1 MNAKTFADAVQKISM
16 PGRSLLLP
24 MLLLALGIHAAL
36 LALPIPSG
44 GAVKEAEDKKNPI
57 TVSQIPTEQP
67 TATRQTRVTAK
78 VNIPALPTA
87 ATGSEPSPAAA
98 LDTAAVTTPP
108 AAPSVSP
115 APSQRS
121 PSRTPSAT
129 SPTDTPASSEPTT
142 EPATTVPEP
151 VATTTAAASSPANP
165 FADFPH
171 WQPSEADCY
180 GLGFGEN
187 CRVVNQGTI
196 AQVTDYFK
204 KELAAKDFT
213 ATLVTDEPTRKVFK
227 VTKGDKTLFLNL
239 WQGADQ
245 VSYLLSRVVVKQ
257 APADIKTDAGK

>member
-1 MNAKTFADAVQKISM
+1 MNAKTFADSVQKILL

-24 MLLLALGIHAAL
+24 MLILALGIHAAL

-44 GAVKEAEDKKNPI
+44 SAVKEAEDKKNPI

-67 TATRQTRVTAK
+67 TATQQTRVTAK
-78 VNIPALPTA
+78 VNIPALPTT
-87 ATGSEPSPAAA
+87 ATGGDPSPAAA
-98 LDTAAVTTPP
+98 PDPAAPTTPP
-108 AAPSVSP
+108 AAPSGSP
-115 APSQRS
+115 VGSQRS
-121 PSRTPSAT
+121 PSSAPSAT
-129 SPTDTPASSEPTT
+129 TTDTAASSEPPT
-142 EPATTVPEP
+142 EPTTVPEP
-151 VATTTAAASSPANP
+151 AATTAAASSPANP

-187 CRVVNQGTI
+187 CRVVNQGAI

-213 ATLVTDEPTRKVFK
+213 ANLVTDEPTRKVFK
-227 VTKGDKTLFLNL
+227 VTKGDKTLYLNI

-257 APADIKTDAGK
+257 APADIATDVGK